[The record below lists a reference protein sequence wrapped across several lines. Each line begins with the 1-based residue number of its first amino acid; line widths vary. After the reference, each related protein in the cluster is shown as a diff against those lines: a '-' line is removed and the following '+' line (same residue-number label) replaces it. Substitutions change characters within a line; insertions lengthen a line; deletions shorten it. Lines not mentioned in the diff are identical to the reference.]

1 MTQSSPLSEPSNL
14 SNSSHL
20 PSQTFKFNSKS
31 SYQSFAR
38 KNRKLF
44 KKSYIRQINSDKG
57 SIFDKHQSSA
67 NLESNNYNSPKIES
81 QPLNNPSLLK
91 EFSNNPNLMMN
102 FLAAASSTCISP
114 NPLSLSS
121 SSPLYSSIFNK
132 DSSPSEDFRLS
143 RFKRHPSK
151 LKLKDMSERIEK
163 KEDFHEY
170 KSLNL
175 NEKDVEYLNGQELS
189 QNIKNYSNFLMLMM
203 ISKYSGLNSF
213 NLNKNNNQLNRNKSS
228 SLSTSTS
235 TSTSPSSFLTS
246 TSPMS
251 TTIEIRNSPN
261 QSCQNNFLKNK
272 TDFSIIST
280 LID

>member
-1 MTQSSPLSEPSNL
+1 MTQSSQLSE
-14 SNSSHL
+14 SSHLSKSSQL

-31 SYQSFAR
+31 SYQSFES
-38 KNRKLF
+38 KNRKLL
-44 KKSYIRQINSDKG
+44 KKSYIRQTNTDKG

-67 NLESNNYNSPKIES
+67 NLESNDYNSPKIES
-81 QPLNNPSLLK
+81 QPLKNPSLLK
-91 EFSNNPNLMMN
+91 AFSNNSNYMMN
-102 FLAAASSTCISP
+102 FLAATSSTCISP
-114 NPLSLSS
+114 NPSSLSS
-121 SSPLYSSIFNK
+121 SSPSYSSIFNS
-132 DSSPSEDFRLS
+132 DPSPIEDCRS

-151 LKLKDMSERIEK
+151 IKLKDMNKRLEAN
-163 KEDFHEY
+163 EDFHEC

-175 NEKDVEYLNGQELS
+175 NEKDVKYLAEQQLS

-213 NLNKNNNQLNRNKSS
+213 SLNKYNNQSNRNKNS
-228 SLSTSTS
+228 SLS

-272 TDFSIIST
+272 TDFAIIST